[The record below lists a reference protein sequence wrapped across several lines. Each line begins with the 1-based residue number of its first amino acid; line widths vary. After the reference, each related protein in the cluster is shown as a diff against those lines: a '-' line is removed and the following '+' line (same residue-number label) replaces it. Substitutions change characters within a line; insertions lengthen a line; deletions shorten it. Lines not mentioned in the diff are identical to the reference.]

1 MFNINFN
8 NLKNTHH
15 YFSKMSAISAI
26 YFLDRKGRI
35 IIFRNYRGEVDQDI
49 SEGFINEVLELDEAN
64 MKPAFTIDNVHYIWI
79 RHQNIYI
86 VAVGKRNINVAMT
99 FSFLYKLK
107 DILIDYFN
115 VLEEETVKDNFVLI
129 YELLDEIMDHGYPQ
143 ITEGKI
149 LKDLIM
155 ISSNKKNN
163 KTSKENL
170 ALTSTMTN
178 TVSWRKEGIK
188 YNINEAWLDVI
199 EKVDELI
206 SSNGN
211 VLSSQINGNVIM
223 KNFLSGMPTVTVG
236 LNDKIVLQNLGK
248 DTTNSIEMDDLKFHQ
263 CVNKKKFENERIIEF
278 IPPDGEFELM
288 SYRLDM
294 QIKPLISVK
303 VNINTISETRIEYVA
318 KAKTNFKNRSV
329 ANNVSIY
336 IPVPLDIQNATF
348 KTTSGSVVY
357 LSDREDLLW
366 FIKRFE
372 GQTELDMNC
381 SFQVPT
387 VRIDDTTKHLKRPI
401 QVSFEIPYFTVSGF
415 QVRYMKI
422 VEKSGYEAVPWVRYF
437 TKNGEYNIR
446 II

>member
-1 MFNINFN
+1 
-8 NLKNTHH
+8 
-15 YFSKMSAISAI
+15 MSGISAI
-26 YFLDRKGRI
+26 YFLDRKGRV

-49 SEGFINEVLELDEAN
+49 SEGFIDEVLELDEAN
-64 MKPAFTIDNVHYIWI
+64 MKPAFTIDNVHYVWI
-79 RHQNIYI
+79 KHQNIYL
-86 VAVGKRNINVAMT
+86 VAVGKRNINVALI

-107 DILIDYFN
+107 DILIDHFN
-115 VLEEETVKDNFVLI
+115 ILEEETVKDNFVTI
-129 YELLDEIMDHGYPQ
+129 YELLDEVIDHGYPQ
-143 ITEGKI
+143 TTESKI
-149 LKDLIM
+149 LKDFIM
-155 ISSNKKNN
+155 IESNKKTKDN
-163 KTSKENL
+163 KDNL

-188 YNINEAWLDVI
+188 YNNNEAWLDVI

-211 VLSSQINGNVIM
+211 VLSSQINGKVIM
-223 KNFLSGMPTVTVG
+223 KSYLTGMPRVTVG
-236 LNDKIVLQNLGK
+236 LNDKIVLQSLGK
-248 DTTNSIEMDDLKFHQ
+248 DTTNSIEVDDLKFHQ
-263 CVNKKKFENERIIEF
+263 CVNKKKYENERIIEF

-294 QIKPLISVK
+294 SIKPLISCK
-303 VNINTISETRIEYVA
+303 VEIKNHSETRIEYLV
-318 KAKTNFKNRSV
+318 KSKTNFKNRSV

-372 GQTELDMNC
+372 GQCELDMAC

-387 VRIDDTTKHLKRPI
+387 VRIDDPNKHLKRPI
-401 QVSFEIPYFTVSGF
+401 QISFEIPYFTVSGF
-415 QVRYMKI
+415 QIRYMKI

-437 TKNGEYNIR
+437 TRNGEYNIR

>member
-1 MFNINFN
+1 
-8 NLKNTHH
+8 
-15 YFSKMSAISAI
+15 MSAISAI

-49 SEGFINEVLELDEAN
+49 SECFINEVLELDEAN
-64 MKPAFTIDNVHYIWI
+64 MKPAFTVDDVHYIWI

-99 FSFLYKLK
+99 FSFLHKLK
-107 DILIDYFN
+107 DILIDYFYI
-115 VLEEETVKDNFVLI
+115 LEEETVKDNFVLI
-129 YELLDEIMDHGYPQ
+129 YELLDEIMDNGYPQ

-155 ISSNKKNN
+155 ISSNKKNIKN
-163 KTSKENL
+163 SKENL

-188 YNINEAWLDVI
+188 YNVNEAWLDVV

-206 SSNGN
+206 SSDGN
-211 VLSSQINGNVIM
+211 VLSSQINGSVIM
-223 KNFLSGMPTVTVG
+223 KSFLSGMPTVTVG

-263 CVNKKKFENERIIEF
+263 CVNKKKYDNQRIIEF

-294 QIKPLISVK
+294 SIKPLISVK
-303 VNINTISETRIEYVA
+303 VEIINISETRIEYIA

-348 KTTSGSVVY
+348 KTYSGSVVY

-372 GQTELDMNC
+372 GQCEFDMNC

-437 TKNGEYNIR
+437 TRNGEYSIR

>member
-1 MFNINFN
+1 
-8 NLKNTHH
+8 
-15 YFSKMSAISAI
+15 MSAISAI

-49 SEGFINEVLELDEAN
+49 SEAFINEVLELDEAN
-64 MKPAFTIDNVHYIWI
+64 MKPAFTVEDVHYIWI

-143 ITEGKI
+143 TTEGKI

-170 ALTSTMTN
+170 SLTSTMTN
-178 TVSWRKEGIK
+178 AVSWRKEGIK
-188 YNINEAWLDVI
+188 YNINEAWLDVV

-206 SSNGN
+206 SSSGN
-211 VLSSQINGNVIM
+211 VLSSQVNGTVIM
-223 KNFLSGMPTVTVG
+223 KNFLSGMPKVTVG

-303 VNINTISETRIEYVA
+303 VQFNNISETRIEYIV

-372 GQTELDMNC
+372 GQCELDMNC

-387 VRIDDTTKHLKRPI
+387 VRIEDTTKHLKRPI
-401 QVSFEIPYFTVSGF
+401 QLSFEIPYFTVSGF
-415 QVRYMKI
+415 QVRFMKI
-422 VEKSGYEAVPWVRYF
+422 VDKSGYEAVPWVRYF
-437 TKNGEYNIR
+437 TRNGDYNIR

>member
-1 MFNINFN
+1 
-8 NLKNTHH
+8 
-15 YFSKMSAISAI
+15 MSAISAI

-49 SEGFINEVLELDEAN
+49 SECFINEVLELDEAN
-64 MKPAFTIDNVHYIWI
+64 MKPAFTVDDVHYIWI

-99 FSFLYKLK
+99 FSFLHKLK
-107 DILIDYFN
+107 DILIDYFYI
-115 VLEEETVKDNFVLI
+115 LEEETVKDNFVLI

-155 ISSNKKNN
+155 ISSNKKNIKN
-163 KTSKENL
+163 SKENL

-188 YNINEAWLDVI
+188 YNVNEAWLDVV

-206 SSNGN
+206 SSDGN
-211 VLSSQINGNVIM
+211 VLSSQINGSVIM
-223 KNFLSGMPTVTVG
+223 KSFLSGMPRVTVG

-263 CVNKKKFENERIIEF
+263 CVNKKKYDNQRIIEF

-294 QIKPLISVK
+294 SIKPLISVK
-303 VNINTISETRIEYVA
+303 VEILNISETRIEYVA

-348 KTTSGSVVY
+348 KTYSGSVVY

-372 GQTELDMNC
+372 GQCELDMNC

-437 TKNGEYNIR
+437 TRNGEYSIR

>member
-1 MFNINFN
+1 
-8 NLKNTHH
+8 
-15 YFSKMSAISAI
+15 MSGISAI

-49 SEGFINEVLELDEAN
+49 SEGFIDEVLELDEAN

-79 RHQNIYI
+79 KHQNIYL
-86 VAVGKRNINVAMT
+86 VAVGKRNINVALT

-107 DILIDYFN
+107 DILIDNFN

-129 YELLDEIMDHGYPQ
+129 YELLDEVMDHGYPQ
-143 ITEGKI
+143 TTESKI
-149 LKDLIM
+149 LKDFIM
-155 ISSNKKNN
+155 IESNKKTKDN
-163 KTSKENL
+163 KENL

-178 TVSWRKEGIK
+178 TVSWRKEGIR
-188 YNINEAWLDVI
+188 YNNNEAWLDVI

-206 SSNGN
+206 SSHGN
-211 VLSSQINGNVIM
+211 VLSSQINGKVIM
-223 KNFLSGMPTVTVG
+223 KSFLTGMPHVTVG
-236 LNDKIVLQNLGK
+236 LNDKIVLQSLGK
-248 DTTNSIEMDDLKFHQ
+248 DTTNSIEVDDLKFHQ
-263 CVNKKKFENERIIEF
+263 CVNKKKYENERIIEF

-294 QIKPLISVK
+294 SIKPLISCK
-303 VNINTISETRIEYVA
+303 VEIKTHSETRIEYIV

-372 GQTELDMNC
+372 GQCELDMTC
-381 SFQVPT
+381 SFGVPT
-387 VRIDDTTKHLKRPI
+387 VRIDDPNKHLKRPI
-401 QVSFEIPYFTVSGF
+401 QISFEIPYFTVSGF

-422 VEKSGYEAVPWVRYF
+422 VDKSGYEAVPWVRYF
-437 TKNGEYNIR
+437 TRNGEYNIR

>member
-1 MFNINFN
+1 
-8 NLKNTHH
+8 
-15 YFSKMSAISAI
+15 MSGISAI
-26 YFLDRKGRI
+26 YFLDRKGRV

-49 SEGFINEVLELDEAN
+49 SEGFTDEVLELDEAN
-64 MKPAFTIDNVHYIWI
+64 MKPAFTINNVHYIWI
-79 RHQNIYI
+79 KHQNIYL
-86 VAVGKRNINVAMT
+86 VAVGKRNINVALT

-107 DILIDYFN
+107 DILKEYFN
-115 VLEEETVKDNFVLI
+115 ILEEETVKDNFVLI

-143 ITEGKI
+143 TTESKI
-149 LKDLIM
+149 LKDFIM
-155 ISSNKKNN
+155 IESNKKTKDN
-163 KTSKENL
+163 KENL

-178 TVSWRKEGIK
+178 TVSWRKEGIHYK
-188 YNINEAWLDVI
+188 MNEAWLDVI

-211 VLSSQINGNVIM
+211 VLSSQINGSVIM
-223 KNFLSGMPTVTVG
+223 KSFLSGMPNVTIG
-236 LNDKIVLQNLGK
+236 LNDKIVLQSLGK
-248 DTTNSIEMDDLKFHQ
+248 DTTNSIEMEDLKFHQ
-263 CVNKKKFENERIIEF
+263 CVNKKKYEMDRTIEF

-294 QIKPLISVK
+294 SIKPLISVK
-303 VNINTISETRIEYVA
+303 VEIKNHSETRIEYIV

-336 IPVPLDIQNATF
+336 LPVPLDIQNATF

-372 GQTELDMNC
+372 GQCELDMTC
-381 SFQVPT
+381 SFGVPT
-387 VRIDDTTKHLKRPI
+387 VRIDDPNKHLKRPI
-401 QVSFEIPYFTVSGF
+401 QISFEIPYFTVSGF

-437 TKNGEYNIR
+437 TRNGEYNIR

>member
-1 MFNINFN
+1 
-8 NLKNTHH
+8 
-15 YFSKMSAISAI
+15 MSAISAI

-49 SEGFINEVLELDEAN
+49 SEGFIDEVLELDEAN

-129 YELLDEIMDHGYPQ
+129 YELLDEIMDHGFPQ

-178 TVSWRKEGIK
+178 AVSWRKEGIK
-188 YNINEAWLDVI
+188 YNVNEAWLDVV

-206 SSNGN
+206 SSTGN

-223 KNFLSGMPTVTVG
+223 KNFLSGMPRVTVG

-263 CVNKKKFENERIIEF
+263 CVNKKKFDNERIIEF

-303 VNINTISETRIEYVA
+303 VNINNISETRIEYIV

-336 IPVPLDIQNATF
+336 MPVPLDIQNATF

-372 GQTELDMNC
+372 GQCELDMNC

-387 VRIDDTTKHLKRPI
+387 VRIEDTTKHLKRPI

-437 TKNGEYNIR
+437 TRNGEYMIR

>member
-1 MFNINFN
+1 
-8 NLKNTHH
+8 
-15 YFSKMSAISAI
+15 MSAISAI

-35 IIFRNYRGEVDQDI
+35 IIFRNYRGEIDQDI

-64 MKPAFTIDNVHYIWI
+64 MKPAFTIEDVHYIWI

-86 VAVGKRNINVAMT
+86 IAVGKRNINVAMA

-143 ITEGKI
+143 TTEGKI

-178 TVSWRKEGIK
+178 AVSWRKEGLK
-188 YNINEAWLDVI
+188 YKVNEAWLDVI

-206 SSNGN
+206 SSSGT

-223 KNFLSGMPTVTVG
+223 KNYLSGMPKVTVG

-303 VNINTISETRIEYVA
+303 VDIKNISETRIEYIV

-372 GQTELDMNC
+372 GQCELDMNC

-387 VRIDDTTKHLKRPI
+387 VRIEDTTGHLKRPM

-422 VEKSGYEAVPWVRYF
+422 VEKSGYDAVPWVRYF
-437 TKNGEYNIR
+437 TRNGEYMIR

>member
-1 MFNINFN
+1 
-8 NLKNTHH
+8 
-15 YFSKMSAISAI
+15 MSGISAI

-64 MKPAFTIDNVHYIWI
+64 MKPTFTIDDVHYIWI

-115 VLEEETVKDNFVLI
+115 ILEEETVKDNFVLI

-178 TVSWRKEGIK
+178 AVSWRKEGIR
-188 YNINEAWLDVI
+188 YAVNEAWLDVI

-211 VLSSQINGNVIM
+211 VLSSQINGSVIM
-223 KNFLSGMPTVTVG
+223 KNFLSGMPMVTVG

-303 VNINTISETRIEYVA
+303 ITINTISETRIEYIA

>member
-1 MFNINFN
+1 M
-8 NLKNTHH
+8 
-15 YFSKMSAISAI
+15 
-26 YFLDRKGRI
+26 
-35 IIFRNYRGEVDQDI
+35 
-49 SEGFINEVLELDEAN
+49 
-64 MKPAFTIDNVHYIWI
+64 
-79 RHQNIYI
+79 
-86 VAVGKRNINVAMT
+86 
-99 FSFLYKLK
+99 
-107 DILIDYFN
+107 
-115 VLEEETVKDNFVLI
+115 
-129 YELLDEIMDHGYPQ
+129 
-143 ITEGKI
+143 
-149 LKDLIM
+149 
-155 ISSNKKNN
+155 
-163 KTSKENL
+163 
-170 ALTSTMTN
+170 
-178 TVSWRKEGIK
+178 
-188 YNINEAWLDVI
+188 
-199 EKVDELI
+199 
-206 SSNGN
+206 
-211 VLSSQINGNVIM
+211 
-223 KNFLSGMPTVTVG
+223 VTVG

-303 VNINTISETRIEYVA
+303 ITINTISETRIEYIA

>member
-1 MFNINFN
+1 
-8 NLKNTHH
+8 
-15 YFSKMSAISAI
+15 MSAISAI

-236 LNDKIVLQNLGK
+236 LNDKVVLQNLGK

>member
-1 MFNINFN
+1 
-8 NLKNTHH
+8 
-15 YFSKMSAISAI
+15 MSAISAI

-49 SEGFINEVLELDEAN
+49 SECFINEVLELDEAN
-64 MKPAFTIDNVHYIWI
+64 MKPAFTVDDVHYIWI

-99 FSFLYKLK
+99 FSFLHKLK
-107 DILIDYFN
+107 DILIDYFYI
-115 VLEEETVKDNFVLI
+115 LEEETVKDNFVLI

-155 ISSNKKNN
+155 ISSNKKNIKN
-163 KTSKENL
+163 SKENL

-188 YNINEAWLDVI
+188 YNVNEAWLDVV

-206 SSNGN
+206 SSDGN
-211 VLSSQINGNVIM
+211 VLSSQINGSVIM
-223 KNFLSGMPTVTVG
+223 KSFLSGMPTVTVG

-263 CVNKKKFENERIIEF
+263 CVNKKKYDNERIIEF

-294 QIKPLISVK
+294 SIKPLISVK
-303 VNINTISETRIEYVA
+303 VEILNISETRIEYVA

-348 KTTSGSVVY
+348 KTNSGSVVY

-372 GQTELDMNC
+372 GQCELDMNC

-437 TKNGEYNIR
+437 TRNGEYSIR

>member
-1 MFNINFN
+1 
-8 NLKNTHH
+8 
-15 YFSKMSAISAI
+15 MSAISAI

-64 MKPAFTIDNVHYIWI
+64 MKPTFTIDDVHYIWI

-178 TVSWRKEGIK
+178 AVSWRKEGIR
-188 YNINEAWLDVI
+188 YAVNEAWLDVI

-211 VLSSQINGNVIM
+211 VLSSQINGSVIM
-223 KNFLSGMPTVTVG
+223 KNFLSGMPMVTVG

-303 VNINTISETRIEYVA
+303 ITINTISETRIEYIA
-318 KAKTNFKNRSV
+318 KAKTNYKNRSV

>member
-1 MFNINFN
+1 
-8 NLKNTHH
+8 
-15 YFSKMSAISAI
+15 MSGISAV

-49 SEGFINEVLELDEAN
+49 SEGFCNEVLELDEAN
-64 MKPAFTIDNVHYIWI
+64 MKPAFTIDDVHYIWI
-79 RHQNIYI
+79 KHQNIYL
-86 VAVGKRNINVAMT
+86 VAVGKRNINVALA
-99 FSFLYKLK
+99 FSFLYKLR

-143 ITEGKI
+143 NTESKI
-149 LKDLIM
+149 LKDFIM
-155 ISSNKKNN
+155 IESNKKTKDN
-163 KTSKENL
+163 KDNL

-178 TVSWRKEGIK
+178 VVSWRKEGIK
-188 YNINEAWLDVI
+188 YKVNEAWLDVI

-206 SSNGN
+206 SSSGN
-211 VLSSQINGNVIM
+211 VLSSQINGTIIM
-223 KNFLSGMPTVTVG
+223 KSFLTGMPKVTLG
-236 LNDKIVLQNLGK
+236 LNDKVVLQSLGK
-248 DTTNSIEMDDLKFHQ
+248 DISNSVEMDDLKFHQ
-263 CVNKKKFENERIIEF
+263 CVNKKKYDNERVIEF

-303 VNINTISETRIEYVA
+303 VQIKNHSDTRIEYIV

-372 GQTELDMNC
+372 GQCELDMTC

-387 VRIDDTTKHLKRPI
+387 VRIDDPNKHLKRPI
-401 QVSFEIPYFTVSGF
+401 QINFEIPYFTVSGF

-437 TKNGEYNIR
+437 TRNGEYSIR